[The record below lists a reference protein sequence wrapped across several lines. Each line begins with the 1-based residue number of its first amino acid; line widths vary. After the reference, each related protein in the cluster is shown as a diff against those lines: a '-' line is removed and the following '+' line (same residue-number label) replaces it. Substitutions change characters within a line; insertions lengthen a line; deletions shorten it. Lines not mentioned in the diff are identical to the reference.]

1 MIEVTESGA
10 TVITG
15 EHIGLYQLV
24 VLKRGLVAEGRG
36 LKMSR
41 GASMMTIAKKNY
53 GLKGNREKLI
63 AQVQALIDKFIAPA
77 TEGV

>member
-1 MIEVTESGA
+1 MIKVTEAG

-15 EHIGLYQLV
+15 AHIGLYQLMA
-24 VLKRGLVAEGRG
+24 LKQGLVVEGKG
-36 LKMSR
+36 LKLTR

-53 GLKGNREKLI
+53 GLKGNRDKLI